1 MDFTTLIGASGATLI
16 LIAFILE
23 QTHRWKDTD
32 LKYDVVNLLGSALLI
47 VYAVMLGSYP
57 FLVLNGVWALVSLRD
72 VIVDLK
78 RK

>member
-1 MDFTTLIGASGATLI
+1 MTTFIGASGATLI

-32 LKYDVVNLLGSALLI
+32 LKYDVLNLIGSILLI
-47 VYAVMLGSYP
+47 VYALMLGSYP

-72 VIVDLK
+72 VLVDMK

>member
-1 MDFTTLIGASGATLI
+1 MNITEIIGASGATLI

-32 LKYDVVNLLGSALLI
+32 LKYDAVNLLGSALLI
-47 VYAVMLGSYP
+47 VYAVLLQSYP
-57 FLVLNGVWALVSLRD
+57 FLVLNGVWAIVSLRD